1 MRRNAA
7 SQPLTNMFGIPVE
20 FPDQWWRLSWLPF
33 TCAAEETI
41 AKQSS
46 WERAWHGTK
55 LEALYAIAY
64 HGIILESS
72 DETQGERFLTNGKG
86 GYLHGDAN
94 RHKIGCYSRFVQLIP
109 NGLYFAIHW
118 EVRTDRKSRV
128 TSARR
133 TDQWIQPMQ
142 SVQLAAL
149 WVCVRDAM
157 QMVDASPFSPMWIP
171 ALEASPFSS
180 GVRARVQSALGGVGP
195 QLCSSRP

>member
-1 MRRNAA
+1 MVLGWQKQEETSTTGATMSINKIRTIGSFFQQFLHERRNAT

-20 FPDQWWRLSWLPF
+20 FPDQWCRLSWLPF
-33 TCAAEETI
+33 TCAAEESI

-72 DETQGERFLTNGKG
+72 DETQGERFFDQWQGV
-86 GYLHGDAN
+86 YLHGDAN

-118 EVRTDRKSRV
+118 EVRTDRK
-128 TSARR
+128 
-133 TDQWIQPMQ
+133 
-142 SVQLAAL
+142 
-149 WVCVRDAM
+149 
-157 QMVDASPFSPMWIP
+157 IP
-171 ALEASPFSS
+171 
-180 GVRARVQSALGGVGP
+180 
-195 QLCSSRP
+195 C